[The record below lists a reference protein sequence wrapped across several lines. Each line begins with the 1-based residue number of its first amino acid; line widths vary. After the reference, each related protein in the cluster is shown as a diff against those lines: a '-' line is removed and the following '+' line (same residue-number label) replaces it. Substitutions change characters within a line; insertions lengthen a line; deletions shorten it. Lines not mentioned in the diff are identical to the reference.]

1 MDWSKIYLN
10 DSEFLRALDNYPH
23 KEKYARIISLTQNE
37 EQIEEIQGQVT
48 QGSIN
53 IDGKSA
59 VRRSCSLTLVAT
71 DVNINDFYWGL
82 NTKFKVEI
90 GLKNFIDPQYPE
102 IVWFSQ
108 GVYLITSFSESIQN
122 NSHTIN
128 ISGKDK
134 MCLLNGEIGGHVMS
148 ISHDFGTI
156 DTYDE
161 NGIKTNKSILIST
174 IIRDAVH
181 EYGREEL
188 DNIIINDV
196 EDTGKMLMEY
206 KGSDPM
212 YYLINRETGEFY
224 REIHIG
230 EPIKI
235 DNPNSVHKEIIS
247 INFGDIDIIYNPL
260 LDDLFEVQA
269 PTVVYLDEMPNY
281 TYTIAKYEYGDPA
294 GYKITDLTYNKD
306 LILSVGEPVT
316 SLLDKLVQFLGNF
329 EYFYDIDGHFV
340 FQKQKTYVDSVPN
353 NLRISQDKEEYTV
366 DSVESSAISYSFEG
380 NNLISSFQ
388 NSPNLLNLRNDYAI
402 WGTRK
407 SGNTEVPIHLRYAI
421 DNKPTYYHAFD
432 DKIYCTQ
439 KELDYA
445 IETVTNSIRE
455 EYEVSL
461 STYKPKYQLPGN
473 LQAPIKN
480 SDGSWSS
487 GWWDVRDWY
496 EYYTLI
502 TKIEPNGTLK
512 WYTQNNSEAIVPM
525 KTVLEQLESDKD
537 KFVPNSWDR
546 WAQQVEN
553 SNQPIYIW
561 MITIKKNSTDN
572 KFNLGWG
579 HSWGYYS
586 DPPSDPNSTFYTSE
600 IVDGRIKT
608 TKHPDKR
615 MSIARPMQGCSDNH
629 TFLTFMQEDVW
640 DEDFNDTGGGVYLYN
655 PNFNFVTETESFDE
669 LINKEISIQVEK
681 IKKQYVVCD
690 WREIIYRM
698 ALDYRA
704 NFYNGI
710 DFLDTVQK
718 LNGRNSEGEWR
729 YFKGKTGYEEYYTDL
744 EAFWRELY
752 CLKDDYYEV
761 YLENAT
767 EWQNALNNYTLYW
780 KTNIKREDG
789 NSYVGYIEADTSEFS
804 MSKKYYRF
812 FDNKVNATPI
822 ELNNVKDYMD
832 GDYYLKDTDG
842 NYYKPNSFIPN
853 QLYYENS
860 HPYILNSESNDGWVR
875 IIQDAPQKL
884 NFWFDFLSKDVEMMK
899 YSVHAIGDRTKAL
912 NDKEIKAIYFREV
925 PNVLF
930 YENDEDVIKESG
942 FNHLKLEENM
952 KDLFSP
958 SAQGKCAFDQ
968 LDNYLYNY
976 AYCIESVNINAIPV
990 YYLQPNTRIF
1000 INDTVSGINGEY
1012 IISRITLPL
1021 DYNGLMSI
1029 SATRAPERLY

>member
-1 MDWSKIYLN
+1 MDWSKRYLN

-90 GLKNFIDPQYPE
+90 GLKNFIDPKYPE

-402 WGTRK
+402 
-407 SGNTEVPIHLRYAI
+407 
-421 DNKPTYYHAFD
+421 
-432 DKIYCTQ
+432 
-439 KELDYA
+439 
-445 IETVTNSIRE
+445 
-455 EYEVSL
+455 
-461 STYKPKYQLPGN
+461 
-473 LQAPIKN
+473 
-480 SDGSWSS
+480 
-487 GWWDVRDWY
+487 
-496 EYYTLI
+496 
-502 TKIEPNGTLK
+502 
-512 WYTQNNSEAIVPM
+512 
-525 KTVLEQLESDKD
+525 
-537 KFVPNSWDR
+537 
-546 WAQQVEN
+546 
-553 SNQPIYIW
+553 
-561 MITIKKNSTDN
+561 
-572 KFNLGWG
+572 
-579 HSWGYYS
+579 
-586 DPPSDPNSTFYTSE
+586 
-600 IVDGRIKT
+600 
-608 TKHPDKR
+608 
-615 MSIARPMQGCSDNH
+615 
-629 TFLTFMQEDVW
+629 
-640 DEDFNDTGGGVYLYN
+640 
-655 PNFNFVTETESFDE
+655 
-669 LINKEISIQVEK
+669 
-681 IKKQYVVCD
+681 
-690 WREIIYRM
+690 
-698 ALDYRA
+698 
-704 NFYNGI
+704 
-710 DFLDTVQK
+710 
-718 LNGRNSEGEWR
+718 
-729 YFKGKTGYEEYYTDL
+729 
-744 EAFWRELY
+744 
-752 CLKDDYYEV
+752 
-761 YLENAT
+761 
-767 EWQNALNNYTLYW
+767 
-780 KTNIKREDG
+780 
-789 NSYVGYIEADTSEFS
+789 
-804 MSKKYYRF
+804 
-812 FDNKVNATPI
+812 
-822 ELNNVKDYMD
+822 
-832 GDYYLKDTDG
+832 
-842 NYYKPNSFIPN
+842 
-853 QLYYENS
+853 
-860 HPYILNSESNDGWVR
+860 
-875 IIQDAPQKL
+875 
-884 NFWFDFLSKDVEMMK
+884 
-899 YSVHAIGDRTKAL
+899 
-912 NDKEIKAIYFREV
+912 
-925 PNVLF
+925 
-930 YENDEDVIKESG
+930 
-942 FNHLKLEENM
+942 
-952 KDLFSP
+952 
-958 SAQGKCAFDQ
+958 
-968 LDNYLYNY
+968 
-976 AYCIESVNINAIPV
+976 
-990 YYLQPNTRIF
+990 
-1000 INDTVSGINGEY
+1000 
-1012 IISRITLPL
+1012 
-1021 DYNGLMSI
+1021 
-1029 SATRAPERLY
+1029 